1 MRLGI
6 LAKALKRTD
15 DAMLTRQELEHLI
28 KVWPDENGVSDDPE
42 TYNAWKESE
51 QKQFWRLALLV
62 LGADKINAL
71 SEKQARLLDRCL
83 ARLFLRKPIYK
94 MTEEEI
100 LGQYELVT
108 VHIAPI
114 EYEIAW
120 AKFHKKQTKH

>member
-1 MRLGI
+1 
-6 LAKALKRTD
+6 
-15 DAMLTRQELEHLI
+15 MLTIQELKNLI
-28 KVWPDENGVSDDPE
+28 RAWPDENGVSDDPE

-51 QKQFWRLALLV
+51 QKQFWRLAREV
-62 LGADKINAL
+62 LGAERINAL

-83 ARLFLRKPIYK
+83 ADIFLRKPIYK

-114 EYEIAW
+114 EYEFAW